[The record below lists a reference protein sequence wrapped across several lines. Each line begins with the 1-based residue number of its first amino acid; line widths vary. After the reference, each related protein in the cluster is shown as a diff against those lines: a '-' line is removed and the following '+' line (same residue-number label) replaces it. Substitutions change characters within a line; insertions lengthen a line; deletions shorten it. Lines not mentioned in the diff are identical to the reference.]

1 MGSYFKI
8 GINKLFKS
16 YFFILIMILPG
27 HLALGYL
34 VTYGLLKL
42 LNPGFSAADNNFIL
56 LFGTIFG
63 AIVDFDFISYFIRN
77 RTLRLRNDVSHRD
90 QISHAPLLWLIIG
103 LIIFFFA
110 DDVFTK
116 VIGLTVWIST
126 WSHFAFDSFEHGIMW
141 RYPFS
146 KKKYS
151 LFENKSLKIKKGEGL
166 ASHYY
171 RYFFEYYP
179 TRKTFWIELA
189 VIVIFLIVYFH

>member
-1 MGSYFKI
+1 
-8 GINKLFKS
+8 
-16 YFFILIMILPG
+16 MILPG

-42 LNPGFSAADNNFIL
+42 LNPGFSAADSNFIL
-56 LFGTIFG
+56 AIGTIFG

-77 RTLRLRNDVSHRD
+77 KTLRLRNDVSHRD
-90 QISHAPLLWLIIG
+90 QLSHAPLLWLIIG
-103 LIIFFFA
+103 LLIFFFA

-126 WSHFAFDSFEHGIMW
+126 WSHFAFDSFEHGVMW

-146 KKKYS
+146 KRKYS
-151 LFENKSLKIKKGEGL
+151 LFGDKRFETKKGEGL
-166 ASHYY
+166 VSHYY
-171 RYFFEYYP
+171 RFFFEYYP

-189 VIVIFLIVYFH
+189 VVILFLVVYFH

>member
-1 MGSYFKI
+1 
-8 GINKLFKS
+8 
-16 YFFILIMILPG
+16 MILPG

-42 LNPGFSAADNNFIL
+42 FHLEFSVADTNFIL

-63 AIVDFDFISYFIRN
+63 AIVDLDFLSYFLKN
-77 RTLRLRNDVSHRD
+77 RTLKMRNDISHRD

-103 LIIFFFA
+103 LLIFFFA

-146 KKKYS
+146 KKRYNLWGDKP
-151 LFENKSLKIKKGEGL
+151 FIARKKEGL
-166 ASHYY
+166 IGYYY
-171 RYFFEYYP
+171 RFFFHYYP
-179 TRKTFWIELA
+179 TRKTFWIELL
-189 VIVIFLIVYFH
+189 VVVVFLLVWFKVF